1 MSNLEQRESP
11 HKARITRHPR
21 NFGYWQ
27 GPYAV
32 YRIATFP
39 LEVVDGNVIK
49 KPAIRH
55 FDKIGLRQSGNFALN
70 PKFAQ
75 TPGFAFMCGQRSNIT
90 IGDVDSS
97 DERFLADMI
106 DRHGPTP
113 LIARTSS
120 GRFHLYYRHNGE
132 PRKIRLYG
140 DHIPFDLLGGGIA
153 IAPPSQFA
161 KGKYQ
166 FIQGSLDDLD
176 QLPTIKG
183 IDAILN
189 ALGFV
194 PDGVYDNDNAEVYD
208 QGSPAWVTAGH
219 RNNEI
224 FRHCMRR
231 AHYLDSLQALIV
243 EADVFYRNH
252 CASHPVI
259 EDAELLK
266 IAKSAWNYTE
276 SGRNR
281 FGQHG
286 FWAPTL
292 DYSDMVLKDTDA
304 FALLAYLKM
313 HNHPASRFMVADGL
327 AKSFHWAPKR
337 LSAARQRLL
346 DLHHIAL
353 SRPATR
359 YHGSA
364 LYRWIR

>member
-1 MSNLEQRESP
+1 M
-11 HKARITRHPR
+11 
-21 NFGYWQ
+21 
-27 GPYAV
+27 
-32 YRIATFP
+32 
-39 LEVVDGNVIK
+39 VDGNVIK

-55 FDKIGLRQSGNFALN
+55 FDKIGLRQSGKFAQD

-75 TPGFAFMCGQRSNIT
+75 SPGFAFMCGQRNNVT

-97 DERFLADMI
+97 DENIVADML
-106 DRHGPTP
+106 DKHGPTP
-113 LIARTSS
+113 LIAHTSS
-120 GRFHLYYRHNGE
+120 GGFHLYYRHNSE
-132 PRKIRLYG
+132 PRKIRFYG
-140 DHIPFDLLGGGIA
+140 DHIPFDLLGNGMA

-161 KGKYQ
+161 KGGYR

-176 QLPTIKG
+176 RLPTIKG

-189 ALGFV
+189 APGFV
-194 PDGVYDNDNAEVYD
+194 PDGVYDNDNADVHD
-208 QGSPAWVTAGH
+208 QGSPAWVTEGQ

-243 EADVFYRNH
+243 EADSFYKNH
-252 CASHPVI
+252 CASHPVM

-292 DYSDMVLKDTDA
+292 DYSDMVLKDLDA
-304 FALLAYLKM
+304 FGLLAYLKM
-313 HNHPASRFMVADGL
+313 HNHPSSRFMIANGL
-327 AKSFHWAPKR
+327 ADSFSWDRRR
-337 LSAARQRLL
+337 LAAARQRLL
-346 DLHHIAL
+346 DLRHIEL
-353 SRPATR
+353 SRP
-359 YHGSA
+359 G
-364 LYRWIR
+364 